1 MRTTRRGAPEVSRTG
16 ARFPRLLSP
25 DGPDDDP
32 VGPEHA
38 PRHDRSLIGT
48 TGARFRR
55 AEPPPT
61 VDPFPEPAA
70 PEPPPVDVVPGVGPG
85 FDTAPGVAPVRPYV
99 LTRGRTRPSVDL
111 PLEALLTVGPA
122 AGRAAGAAQALV
134 QLCRVPRSVAE
145 VAALAGLPLGVA
157 RVLVGDLAA
166 SGALVVRRTAGADGP
181 DLALLG
187 RVLTGLRNL

>member
-1 MRTTRRGAPEVSRTG
+1 M
-16 ARFPRLLSP
+16 
-25 DGPDDDP
+25 
-32 VGPEHA
+32 
-38 PRHDRSLIGT
+38 IGT

-55 AEPPPT
+55 VELLPAVDPSPEPPL
-61 VDPFPEPAA
+61 
-70 PEPPPVDVVPGVGPG
+70 PEPPPVAADPDVGA
-85 FDTAPGVAPVRPYV
+85 APGVAPVRPYV
-99 LTRGRTRPSVDL
+99 LTRGRTRPPVDL

-122 AGRAAGAAQALV
+122 TARAVGAAEALV

-145 VAALAGLPLGVA
+145 VAALAGLPLGVT

-166 SGALVVRRTAGADGP
+166 AGAVVIQRTAGADGP